1 MVAVPAP
8 DGDANSTGLPN
19 ASRPCRW
26 SLNARLAA
34 TPADALSPTADD
46 PAVAVV
52 TAITGVLPPVL
63 VTGAVA
69 VTALT
74 PPLVPMPN
82 GPGIAYSP
90 ALLRAL
96 IAFALALASA
106 FDDAPHA

>member
-1 MVAVPAP
+1 
-8 DGDANSTGLPN
+8 
-19 ASRPCRW
+19 
-26 SLNARLAA
+26 
-34 TPADALSPTADD
+34 
-46 PAVAVV
+46 
-52 TAITGVLPPVL
+52 